1 MSSDPRERFDSAA
14 EQPAPVPQHVHYHR
28 DQRVLELIYHA
39 DAITPPYA
47 GDQLSN
53 ALTDDQGL
61 AHFTLPVELLR
72 VFSPSAE
79 VRGHSPDQA
88 VLQTGKRDVTLLNIE
103 PVGNYALKLFFDDGH
118 NSGIYSWAFLFE
130 LAIHR
135 NEWWQHY
142 LKELEAAGASR
153 APQGIQI
160 KQL

>member
-1 MSSDPRERFDSAA
+1 MSDPRERFDSAPQ
-14 EQPAPVPQHVHYHR
+14 QPAPVPTHVHYHR
-28 DQRVLELIYHA
+28 EQRQLELVYHA
-39 DAITPPYA
+39 DVLAEHGA
-47 GDQLSN
+47 SD
-53 ALTDDQGL
+53 ALASATRDDQEH
-61 AHFTLPVELLR
+61 AYFTLPVELLR

-135 NEWWQHY
+135 HDWWQHY
-142 LKELEAAGASR
+142 LKELETAGASR
-153 APQGIQI
+153 APLGIQI